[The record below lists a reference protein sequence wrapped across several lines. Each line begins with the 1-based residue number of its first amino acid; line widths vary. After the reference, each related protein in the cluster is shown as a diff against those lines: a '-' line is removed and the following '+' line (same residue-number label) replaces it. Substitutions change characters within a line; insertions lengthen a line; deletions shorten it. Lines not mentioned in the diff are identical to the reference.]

1 MKSLELSVV
10 SPELPIMEVHYQFLS
25 DCIVACNAMEDA
37 ISICRSKSIFGAI
50 AVAYVAAATV
60 SVANAAEITAEVVDG
75 LNVIAISGDIELG
88 DDKKFNRVALQYD
101 DGVVVLE
108 SNGGNLSAA
117 LEIGKSIHFKGF
129 STYVFDS
136 STCASSCALIWIA
149 GLKRFVS
156 KSSHIGF
163 HASYLEVDGRQE
175 QTGVGNA
182 IIGRY
187 LTLLNLPEK
196 AVIFATSASPDSA
209 LWLDTTDQSQSGIDF
224 VLLETSNATE
234 TTAKME
240 PAKPEPVTQA
250 KASPKL
256 FDWTGPDGWR
266 VFESDNNCTLYE
278 VFTTEQKKKNV
289 SILSVTIQFDQSP
302 SILMFSNQKFASI
315 KDGEKYDIAIV
326 FQSRTKIDEDWNTV
340 KAKSFRGGTGDDD
353 IGNGFTI
360 IINKDQILTDI
371 SANEYIT
378 FKFRGKIVDGF
389 ALKGST
395 EGVRQLK
402 ICAAK
407 HLPAIADPFR

>member
-1 MKSLELSVV
+1 M
-10 SPELPIMEVHYQFLS
+10 
-25 DCIVACNAMEDA
+25 
-37 ISICRSKSIFGAI
+37 CRSRSLFRAI
-50 AVAYVAAATV
+50 AVACVAGV
-60 SVANAAEITAEVVDG
+60 SISVANAAEITAEPVDG
-75 LNVIAISGDIELG
+75 LNIIAISGDIKLG

-101 DGVVVLE
+101 DAVVVLE

-129 STYVFDS
+129 STYVFDG

-196 AVIFATSASPDSA
+196 AVIFATSASPDTA
-209 LWLDTTDQSQSGIDF
+209 LWLDTTDQNQSGIDF
-224 VLLETSNATE
+224 VLLESNNSTV
-234 TTAKME
+234 TPAKPA

-250 KASPKL
+250 KATPKR
-256 FDWTGPDGWR
+256 FEWTGPEGWT

-278 VFTTEQKKKNV
+278 VFTIEQKQNNV
-289 SILSVTIQFDQSP
+289 STLSVTIQFDQSP
-302 SILMFSNQKFASI
+302 SILMFSNQKFTSL
-315 KDGEKYDIAIV
+315 KDGDKYDIAIV
-326 FQSRTKIDEDWNTV
+326 LRNGDKIDEDWSTV
-340 KAKSFRGGTGDDD
+340 EAKSFRAETDD

-360 IINKDQILTDI
+360 RINKDQILTDL
-371 SANEYIT
+371 SANEYIA
-378 FKFRGKIVDGF
+378 FKYKDKIVDGF
-389 ALKGST
+389 QLKGSA

-407 HLPAIADPFR
+407 HLPAVSYTHLTLPTNREV